1 MPRCSRSL
9 RSQQH
14 RERPYKE
21 SGDSVAFFWQALQT
35 NCIDA
40 WLWRICG
47 RVNKGERSRC
57 VHCPVMYVLSVQKCL
72 DERQKQAHEGERCE
86 SKQQLEPKR

>member
-14 RERPYKE
+14 RERRYKGKR
-21 SGDSVAFFWQALQT
+21 SQRCIFWAGFTDELY
-35 NCIDA
+35 A